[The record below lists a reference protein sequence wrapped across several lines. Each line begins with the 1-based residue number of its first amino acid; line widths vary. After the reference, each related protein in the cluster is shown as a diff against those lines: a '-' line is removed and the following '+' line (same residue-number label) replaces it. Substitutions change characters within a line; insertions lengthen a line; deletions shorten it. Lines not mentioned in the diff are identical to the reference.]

1 MKADCY
7 KDHHTQIVFG
17 SVLRNEHGAGSFT
30 AGVNAALRWLDE
42 NIKYPGE
49 TKEEA

>member
-7 KDHHTQIVFG
+7 KNHHTQIVYG
-17 SVLRNEHGAGSFT
+17 SVLRNEHAPGNFT
-30 AGVNAALRWLDE
+30 AGVLAALRWLDD
-42 NIKYPGE
+42 NMPYPGT